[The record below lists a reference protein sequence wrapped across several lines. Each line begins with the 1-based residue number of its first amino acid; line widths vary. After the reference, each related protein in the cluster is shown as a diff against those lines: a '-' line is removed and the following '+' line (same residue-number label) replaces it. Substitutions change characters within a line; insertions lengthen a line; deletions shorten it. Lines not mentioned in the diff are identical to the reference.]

1 MIEVPAKVWRPKVI
15 CRYRTPD
22 FLEDDTDGILDY
34 SQYRSCFYRHNLS
47 WIDKS
52 SQQDIIVTCIKLN
65 LIKIHPS
72 ITQLVPISK
81 HLLPPSLRNTRIV
94 SLKLEP
100 LDLFSVMNLE
110 SIQEAL
116 NQYVARNRHT
126 DLTNQK

>member
-52 SQQDIIVTCIKLN
+52 SQQDIIVFDRDLYQAKLDKDSSIDNSISTDIKA
-65 LIKIHPS
+65 S
-72 ITQLVPISK
+72 ITTIIK
-81 HLLPPSLRNTRIV
+81 
-94 SLKLEP
+94 E
-100 LDLFSVMNLE
+100 
-110 SIQEAL
+110 
-116 NQYVARNRHT
+116 Y
-126 DLTNQK
+126 